1 MFTIYIDIEWIVGV
15 VGVVVFLTLATA
27 RTDSPM
33 VRTDR
38 RLFRDYIVADRWA
51 VMGHRVDLVHDVD
64 VMS

>member
-1 MFTIYIDIEWIVGV
+1 
-15 VGVVVFLTLATA
+15 
-27 RTDSPM
+27 M

-64 VMS
+64 VMSCSDSDAGLTVQCLHASRT